1 VFLCETPD
9 LISDC
14 IYDLRAVSSKFV
26 ERVTCFHSLISA
38 SSSRSFSVTNFR
50 ASGPRRLQTVSGI
63 VYENI
68 DGADLVLNLRDH
80 RRPFLIIGYIENPCE
95 RLPRNLVVEPLSGFL
110 ISCVSRALDPASAQE
125 TEDRNRRG
133 DAAGRPLEGYRS

>member
-1 VFLCETPD
+1 MFLCETPD

-68 DGADLVLNLRDH
+68 DGADLVLALKENIPDATPIVFISGIYRDKQ
-80 RRPFLIIGYIENPCE
+80 F
-95 RLPRNLVVEPLSGFL
+95 
-110 ISCVSRALDPASAQE
+110 AQE
-125 TEDRNRRG
+125 TVRKTGALDYFLKPFNN
-133 DAAGRPLEGYRS
+133 DALVEIIE